1 MYYNKMNF
9 LLIDTSY
16 VIFYRYYAI
25 QRWYQFAH
33 KDDKFEKD
41 YDWSNN
47 EIFLNKFKDK
57 FLDTIS
63 KIIKKYN
70 IKDEYIIFCR
80 DCPRKNIW
88 RNIYYNQYKLNRNNE
103 DNDNIGKFFKIAYNE
118 IIPELIKEKKFKLLN
133 HDKLEAD
140 DIIYLTKK
148 HIQEKLEYNKI
159 IIIANDYDLL
169 QILDNN
175 TILINL
181 KEKLLNEKSDGSP
194 EIDLSLKI
202 ICGDKSDNIPSCF
215 KNCGKKT
222 GLKLIENKNL
232 LLNKF
237 KENPESLNIYAI
249 NKMIIDLSN
258 IPIELKDSFEIV
270 LNNLFETFT

>member
-1 MYYNKMNF
+1 MNF

-16 VIFYRYYAI
+16 IIFYRYYAI
-25 QRWYQFAH
+25 QRWYYFAH
-33 KDDKFEKD
+33 RDDKFDKD

-47 EIFLNKFKDK
+47 KIFLDKFKNK
-57 FLDTIS
+57 FLDTIC

-70 IKDEYIIFCR
+70 IKNENIIFCR

-88 RNIYYNQYKLNRNNE
+88 RNKYYDQYKLTRDNE
-103 DNDNIGKFFKIAYNE
+103 DNANIGKFFKIAYNE
-118 IIPELIKEKKFKLLN
+118 ILPELIKEKNFKMLN
-133 HDKLEAD
+133 HDKLEGD

-148 HIQEKLEYNKI
+148 HIQEKLEFDKI
-159 IIIANDYDLL
+159 IIVANDYDLL
-169 QILDNN
+169 QILDDN

-181 KEKLLNEKSDGSP
+181 KEKILNEKSDGSP

-222 GLKLIENKNL
+222 ALKLIENNSL

-237 KENPESLNIYAI
+237 RENPESLNRYAI

-258 IPIELKDSFEIV
+258 IPMELKDSFQQV
-270 LNNLFETFT
+270 LNNLF